1 MNSTFFLWPLLHID
15 FKGKS
20 STPLRVL
27 VERMYGKM
35 DITTKRLVPAI
46 LQYADPRQEAGPAP
60 YKRLAAREAVYEQMA
75 FDLDTAQAEVQ
86 AFKDAQEDAVTP
98 NNTTDAFMQKMAMA
112 ESSGEPNAAIAVEDG
127 RTFKGQWHFGDARLS
142 DYRKPTG
149 AKFTTAEFKE
159 NQALQQKVADWHFQ
173 DIQDAIEA
181 LGYEADGYDRD
192 GLPAVANLVGVS
204 GMSKYVRTKVNT
216 TQQTLQSLA
225 CLITTPG
232 SQHE

>member
-1 MNSTFFLWPLLHID
+1 
-15 FKGKS
+15 
-20 STPLRVL
+20 
-27 VERMYGKM
+27 
-35 DITTKRLVPAI
+35 
-46 LQYADPRQEAGPAP
+46 
-60 YKRLAAREAVYEQMA
+60 MA

-112 ESSGEPNAAIAVEDG
+112 ESSGEPNAAIAFEDG

-142 DYRKPTG
+142 DYRKATG

-181 LGYEADGYDRD
+181 LGYEADGYERD
-192 GLPAVANLVGVS
+192 GLRAVANLGGVS
-204 GMSKYVRTKVNT
+204 GMSKYVRTKDEYNPAD
-216 TQQTLQSLA
+216 SLVTSPSDYCVRFSA
-225 CLITTPG
+225 
-232 SQHE
+232 